1 MPIGSA
7 GASDR
12 WWVDIGA
19 ISAPPV
25 PLKYIFREDHLV
37 QSNWMF
43 KSTMLKVA
51 CCMLIACLCFSL
63 MSGIIRH
70 LGDELEPIIIVFFR
84 CLFGIVA
91 ILPFLVGTGLASLK
105 TKHPV
110 LHIIRGFLAVVGMCC
125 WFYGINLM
133 PMAQAVALSFT
144 SPLFASVAAVVLL
157 GEVMRAR
164 RWSATLIG
172 FVGTLVVLRPGFEEF
187 TLGSSLI
194 LTGALLMAVNQVMVK
209 YLSGKDHPN
218 AIVFWLVFLVFP
230 LSSVPAAVMWEAPAG
245 VEWTWLIALG
255 LIATVGHQS
264 MVRAFALADATAV
277 VPFDFMRLPFV
288 ALLGFIAF
296 GEVPD
301 LWTWV
306 GASIIVGS
314 CVYIAHREAKVS
326 VRKESKAPFSGNL

>member
-1 MPIGSA
+1 MLQPSWI
-7 GASDR
+7 
-12 WWVDIGA
+12 
-19 ISAPPV
+19 P
-25 PLKYIFREDHLV
+25 E
-37 QSNWMF
+37 
-43 KSTMLKVA
+43 STMLKVA
-51 CCMLIACLCFSL
+51 CCMLVACLCFSL

-70 LGDELEPIIIVFFR
+70 LGGDLEPIVVVFFR
-84 CLFGIVA
+84 CFFGIIAVV
-91 ILPFLVGTGLASLK
+91 PFLVGSGFGSLK
-105 TKHPV
+105 TKHPT
-110 LHIIRGFLAVVGMCC
+110 LHIIRGLLAVVGMCC

-144 SPLFASVAAVVLL
+144 SPLFASIAAVILL

-172 FVGTLVVLRPGFEEF
+172 FFGTLIVLRPGFEEF
-187 TLGSSLI
+187 STGSLLI

-209 YLSGKDHPN
+209 YLSGRDHPN

-230 LSSVPAAVMWEAPAG
+230 LSAAPAVVMWETPAG
-245 VEWTWLIALG
+245 IQWLWLIGLG

-277 VPFDFMRLPFV
+277 VPFDFLRLPFV
-288 ALLGFIAF
+288 ALLGFMAF

-306 GASIIVGS
+306 GATIIVSS
-314 CVYIAHREAKVS
+314 CVYIAHREATISVSKVP
-326 VRKESKAPFSGNL
+326 KPPFSANL